1 MEGLP
6 VERLREYLRQLPPA
20 ARALLIT
27 ELERTLLRGEEI
39 PGGDLVL
46 REVRSAVRDSGEHA
60 LRIGSPER
68 LFFAAV
74 EPFLVDEMSAEKQQ
88 CRIARASLE
97 PIWAWLCRD
106 LIPAEAKAYSAQC
119 QPLAGPGPLGAL
131 HAADLGLSGPRDRTY
146 RRGARRGGFERQGAA
161 ETCRPTRSSAGV
173 RRSARPCEDTASA
186 RCARSAFGDR
196 VPAHVRNL
204 ADAALDAAKAALD
217 APSARQNGILPY
229 ALVMLMSRLA
239 APWQLIRV
247 AVRAVQSDEAARIAA
262 TPYAMAVTAVLAE
275 IERMVDELKGE
286 LKRGGNVAV
295 TSLLKSIHDAVRG
308 VRTELDLPA
317 DQQWGRQ
324 LGAIRSEIS
333 SVLRTGVESA
343 PGRVRRLVRP
353 RPVKE
358 IMSGS
363 VLDAGEVAEVEA
375 LIELVT
381 ACRIYASELAI
392 SEMTTRAYGEL
403 QQILVP
409 EPRCCSTACAVR
421 AAERAF
427 RRSQV
432 DAALRFCGKVFGQE
446 YASLLTKAADVASQT
461 RAQGAGAG
469 LTLANRPWLPHCFG
483 PYSLVTGNISPRF
496 AMSRHLLRHVAV
508 LIAVSLAFCIAQA
521 RRS

>member
-1 MEGLP
+1 
-6 VERLREYLRQLPPA
+6 LREYLRQLPPA

-60 LRIGSPER
+60 LRVGSPER
-68 LFFAAV
+68 LFFTAV

-88 CRIARASLE
+88 CRIARTSLA

-106 LIPAEAKAYSAQC
+106 LVPAEAKAFSNNVSHALALDLTAQSTRLTSDF
-119 QPLAGPGPLGAL
+119 QDLAIVRIGETLADAASNDKARRRLAGQLGVPRVFDDLPDLVRILQARDAL
-131 HAADLGLSGPRDRTY
+131 A
-146 RRGARRGGFERQGAA
+146 Q
-161 ETCRPTRSSAGV
+161 
-173 RRSARPCEDTASA
+173 
-186 RCARSAFGDR
+186 FGER
-196 VPAHVRNL
+196 VPTHIRNL
-204 ADAALDAAKAALD
+204 ADAALDAAKSALD
-217 APSARQNGILPY
+217 APSARQNGVLPY

-247 AVRAVQSDEAARIAA
+247 AVKAVQSDEAARIAA
-262 TPYAMAVTAVLAE
+262 TPYAAAVTAVLAD
-275 IERMVDELKGE
+275 IERMVDELKSE
-286 LKRGGNVAV
+286 LKRGSNVTV

-324 LGAIRSEIS
+324 LGAIRSDIS
-333 SVLRTGVESA
+333 SVLRSGVESV
-343 PGRVRRLVRP
+343 PTRVRRLVRP
-353 RPVKE
+353 RPAKE
-358 IMSGS
+358 IASGS
-363 VLDAGEVAEVEA
+363 VLDAGEVAEVES
-375 LIELVT
+375 LIELVS

-403 QQILVP
+403 QQILDSGTKVLLDGLRSAGP
-409 EPRCCSTACAVR
+409 AD
-421 AAERAF
+421 RAF

-461 RAQGAGAG
+461 ERKVPARA
-469 LTLANRPWLPHCFG
+469 
-483 PYSLVTGNISPRF
+483 
-496 AMSRHLLRHVAV
+496 
-508 LIAVSLAFCIAQA
+508 
-521 RRS
+521 